1 MDCRKAAF
9 RSRKWGFAHAAF
21 ICLGIV
27 LAITAFQLHTG
38 SRPSVPEF
46 PFNWIAAGYLI
57 LAAMSG
63 GHLFRDNRAA
73 KWVGGAKVATVNM
86 ILAAVVVLVSTLVVL
101 PETPSDFTRGEFLDA
116 LARSSYL
123 PDRLDVLLGDS
134 PHSWPFAVCILIA
147 VINLATATGRRLHR
161 FTLSSAGFFV
171 LHGGILLAIVAAGAG
186 SSQSER
192 YTVYLDTGDG
202 PQSSFPVYPD
212 RDNRPRKVVTLPLAI
227 SLQDFVV
234 ETYPPTLAL
243 IEDDGTRDG
252 KVHRSDAWIE
262 KGLVEEI
269 AGVRVEVFQ
278 YYPPGPSGDAP
289 AARVRA
295 TKPDDTLNKEGL
307 ISCGSATRFPVPLEL
322 GPDLLLV
329 MANPR
334 SKRFTAIVREEG
346 GTGSVDHCIEMN
358 RPASVGGWRM
368 YLDEYKSGADSTTV
382 RFRLVRDPSLPVVYA
397 GFGLIILGAFWMLW
411 VPLRKNRKREAG
423 I

>member
-1 MDCRKAAF
+1 MDCRKAAYRP
-9 RSRKWGFAHAAF
+9 RSWGFADAAF

-46 PFNWIAAGYLI
+46 PFNWIAAGYVV

-63 GHLFRDNRAA
+63 GYLFRDSRAA

-86 ILAAVVVLVSTLVVL
+86 ILAAVIVLVSTLFVL
-101 PETPSDFTRGEFLDA
+101 PEAPSDFTREEFLGA
-116 LARSSYL
+116 LACSSYL

-134 PHSWPFAVCILIA
+134 PHSWPFAVCILMII
-147 VINLATATGRRLHR
+147 VNLSTAMGRRLR
-161 FTLSSAGFFV
+161 GCTLSSAGFFV

-192 YTVYLDTGDG
+192 YAIRLHTGG
-202 PQSSFPVYPD
+202 KPESSFPVYPD
-212 RDNRPRKVVTLPLAI
+212 RENGPGEVVTLPSAI

-234 ETYPPTLAL
+234 ETYPPTLVL
-243 IEDDGTRDG
+243 VENDGTRDG
-252 KVHRSDAWIE
+252 EVHRSDAWIE

-269 AGVRVEVFQ
+269 AGVRVEVLQ
-278 YYPPGPSGDAP
+278 YELSGDAP

-295 TKPDDTLNKEGL
+295 TKPDGTLDKEGL
-307 ISCGSATRFPVPLEL
+307 ISCGSAVRFPVPLEL
-322 GPDLLLV
+322 GPDLFLV

-334 SKRFTAIVREEG
+334 PKKFTAVVREEG
-346 GTGSVDHCIEMN
+346 GTGSLDHYIEMN
-358 RPASVGGWRM
+358 RPASVGGWQI
-368 YLDEYKSGADSTTV
+368 YLDSYKPGMDFTTV
-382 RFRLVRDPSLPVVYA
+382 QFRLVRDPLLPVVYA

-411 VPLRKNRKREAG
+411 VPLRKDRRRETEK
-423 I
+423 